1 MEPEL
6 LMVVVAGAFLAGA
19 VDAVVGGG
27 GLIQVPLLFAALP
40 AASAASLFGTN
51 KISSI
56 FGTGLAALR
65 YARTV
70 AIPWRIV
77 LPAVVA
83 ALFLSYLGAM
93 TVALLPKEWLRP
105 IILGLL
111 IGVAI
116 HVLRRPDLGVKEVD
130 RPPRPSDP
138 AAAAGIGGALGFY
151 DGFFGPGTGSF
162 LIFLFVRVFGLNF
175 LGASAAAKAVN
186 WATNLGALLY
196 FLPHGHALWRLGLA
210 MAAFNIAGA
219 WLGSHLAL
227 RHGSRF
233 VRMAFLVVASILI
246 ARFAYDT
253 VSGS

>member
-1 MEPEL
+1 MDPEL
-6 LMVVVAGAFLAGA
+6 LILVAGAFLAGA

-40 AASAASLFGTN
+40 AASPASLFGTN

-56 FGTGLAALR
+56 FGTSVAALR
-65 YARTV
+65 YARNV

-77 LPAVVA
+77 LPAVIA

-93 TVALLPKEWLRP
+93 TVALLPKQWLRP
-105 IILGLL
+105 VILGLL
-111 IGVAI
+111 IAVAI
-116 HVLRRPDLGVKEVD
+116 HVLRRPELGVKAAD
-130 RPPRPSDP
+130 RAPRSSDP
-138 AAAAGIGGALGFY
+138 ATAAGIGGALGFY

-162 LIFLFVRVFGLNF
+162 LIFLFVRVFGLDF
-175 LGASAAAKAVN
+175 LSASAAAKAVN
-186 WATNLGALLY
+186 WATNFGALLY
-196 FLPHGHALWRLGLA
+196 FVPHGHAFWSLGLA

-233 VRMAFLVVASILI
+233 VRVVFLLVASVLI
-246 ARFAYDT
+246 AKFAYDT
-253 VSGS
+253 IAAH

>member
-1 MEPEL
+1 MDPEL
-6 LMVVVAGAFLAGA
+6 LVLVAGAFLAGA

-56 FGTGLAALR
+56 FGTSVAALR
-65 YARTV
+65 YARNV
-70 AIPWRIV
+70 AMPWRIV
-77 LPAVVA
+77 LPAVAA

-93 TVALLPKEWLRP
+93 TVAVLPREWLRP

-111 IGVAI
+111 IGVAL
-116 HVLRRPDLGVKEVD
+116 HVLRRPELGVEAAD
-130 RPPRPSDP
+130 RAPRPSDP

-162 LIFLFVRVFGLNF
+162 LIFLFVRVFGLDF
-175 LGASAAAKAVN
+175 LSASAAAKAVN

-196 FLPHGHALWRLGLA
+196 FLPHGHALWNLGLA

-219 WLGSHLAL
+219 WVGSHLAL

-233 VRMAFLVVASILI
+233 VRVVFLLVASVLI
-246 ARFAYDT
+246 AKFAYDT
-253 VSGS
+253 IAAY

>member
-6 LMVVVAGAFLAGA
+6 LVLVAGAFLAGA

-40 AASAASLFGTN
+40 AASPASLFGTN

-56 FGTGLAALR
+56 FGTSVAALR
-65 YARTV
+65 YARNV

-77 LPAVVA
+77 LPAVIA

-93 TVALLPKEWLRP
+93 TVALLPKQWLRP
-105 IILGLL
+105 VILGLL
-111 IGVAI
+111 IAVAI
-116 HVLRRPDLGVKEVD
+116 HVLRRPELGVKAAD
-130 RPPRPSDP
+130 RAPRSSDP
-138 AAAAGIGGALGFY
+138 ATAAGIGGALGFY

-162 LIFLFVRVFGLNF
+162 LIFLFVRVFGLDF
-175 LGASAAAKAVN
+175 LSASAAAKAVN
-186 WATNLGALLY
+186 WATNFGALLY
-196 FLPHGHALWRLGLA
+196 FLPHGHAFWSLGLA
-210 MAAFNIAGA
+210 MAVFNIAGA

-233 VRMAFLVVASILI
+233 VRVVFLLVASVLI
-246 ARFAYDT
+246 AKFAYDT
-253 VSGS
+253 IAAH

>member
-6 LMVVVAGAFLAGA
+6 LVLIAGAFLAGA

-40 AASAASLFGTN
+40 SASPASLFGTN

-56 FGTGLAALR
+56 FGTSFAALR
-65 YARTV
+65 YARNV
-70 AIPWRIV
+70 AIPWPIV
-77 LPAVVA
+77 LPAVAA

-116 HVLRRPDLGVKEVD
+116 HVLRRPDLGLKAAE
-130 RPPRPSDP
+130 RQPRSSDP

-162 LIFLFVRVFGLNF
+162 LIFAFVRVFGLDF
-175 LGASAAAKAVN
+175 LSASASAKAVN
-186 WATNLGALLY
+186 LATNLGALLY
-196 FLPHGHALWRLGLA
+196 FLPHGYALWSLGLA

-227 RHGSRF
+227 RYGSRF
-233 VRMAFLVVASILI
+233 VRTAFLLVASVLI
-246 ARFAYDT
+246 AKFAYDT
-253 VSGS
+253 IAAS

>member
-6 LMVVVAGAFLAGA
+6 LLLVAGAFLAGT

-40 AASAASLFGTN
+40 AASPASLFGTN

-56 FGTGLAALR
+56 FGTGFAALR
-65 YARTV
+65 YARNV

-77 LPAVVA
+77 LPAVIA
-83 ALFLSYLGAM
+83 ALLLSYVGAM
-93 TVALLPKEWLRP
+93 TVALLPRQWLRP

-111 IGVAI
+111 IAVAI
-116 HVLRRPDLGVKEVD
+116 HVLRRPDLGVKAAE
-130 RPPRPSDP
+130 RPPRSSDP

-162 LIFLFVRVFGLNF
+162 LIFAFVRVFGLDF
-175 LGASAAAKAVN
+175 LSASAAAKAVN

-196 FLPHGHALWRLGLA
+196 FLPHGHALWSLGLA

-233 VRMAFLVVASILI
+233 VRMVFLLVASVLI
-246 ARFAYDT
+246 AKFAYDT
-253 VSGS
+253 IAAY